1 MTFHVFCVFLH
12 PQSNKKEIMAI
23 YIKAIPTLKGTVA
36 ERFNEQAAKAETK
49 RGSVDFSAQIEKA
62 RRILATANL

>member
-1 MTFHVFCVFLH
+1 
-12 PQSNKKEIMAI
+12 MAI